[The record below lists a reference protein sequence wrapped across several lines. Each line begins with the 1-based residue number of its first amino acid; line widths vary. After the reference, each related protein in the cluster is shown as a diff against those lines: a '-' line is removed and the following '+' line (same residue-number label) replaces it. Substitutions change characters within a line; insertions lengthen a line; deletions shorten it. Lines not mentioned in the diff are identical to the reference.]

1 MAITKAETDL
11 LSLTLSL
18 PDLILSNTP
27 YCLPYSSYDVSTEN
41 LVLDQLT
48 ITQLIFLFFFILIT
62 SFLDIVLILKGEILF
77 WSELM
82 LPGLTL

>member
-27 YCLPYSSYDVSTEN
+27 YCLPYSSYDVSKEN

-48 ITQLIFLFFFILIT
+48 IAQLIFLFILIT

>member
-48 ITQLIFLFFFILIT
+48 ITQLIFLFILIT